1 MKRKI
6 ISESLEEYERRLGL
20 ILASDALTDSQKKEA
35 LNRTRRDAM
44 LQFSFYSPQMEHV
57 DNFIRQRLREPRR
70 ATESR
75 TGGNHGKTDGLQHT

>member
-1 MKRKI
+1 MTEDLRAYEKRI
-6 ISESLEEYERRLGL
+6 GL
-20 ILASDALTDSQKKEA
+20 ILADDLLTETEKKTA
-35 LNRTRRDAM
+35 VNDCRRNVM
-44 LQFSFYSPQMEHV
+44 LKYAFYSPQMEHV